1 MGCSDAATG
10 ADADFRKLRS
20 WWFPRHSLLDGPP
33 RTATPGAWAITVR
46 NIRGSDAYQADVAP
60 AGNSLVLLSLFSSVA
75 AHSAKNG
82 LPPRKLAG
90 LFSPYAFGLRHD
102 RSFDETYQEWQRCT
116 LALEHILLA
125 YLRFQATSALLP
137 TFLQSFLAGY
147 PDSLGLA
154 QGSTS
159 KTSTGARLEETTRV
173 KRIVRFHS
181 RDLIRQAG
189 SYVASAYL

>member
-1 MGCSDAATG
+1 MLTFGNCAAGGFLDTACSTDLLARLPPAHGRLLCVIFAVPMHT
-10 ADADFRKLRS
+10 KLTS
-20 WWFPRHSLLDGPP
+20 PP
-33 RTATPGAWAITVR
+33 P
-46 NIRGSDAYQADVAP
+46 
-60 AGNSLVLLSLFSSVA
+60 GNSLVLLSLFSSVA

-90 LFSPYAFGLRHD
+90 LFSPYVFGLRHD